1 MSGAPKVRA
10 MELIAELER
19 EKRGVYAGAVGYFG
33 YGSVDG
39 EREIE
44 GAMDVSRS
52 ALLEA
57 NRRLMCTDVHCAKN
71 DAGQGR
77 RRLSPSRGKSEGNYR
92 SGRLIAS

>member
-1 MSGAPKVRA
+1 

-39 EREIE
+39 DRQVE

-52 ALLEA
+52 LDALNHVKLIDA
-57 NRRLMCTDVHCAKN
+57 DVHCAAN
-71 DAGQGR
+71 HAGQR
-77 RRLSPSRGKSEGNYR
+77 WDRVSASRGKFRNHHVPCFLSAG
-92 SGRLIAS
+92 